1 MKTKIKKTLQL
12 DNKWIKIM
20 LVTSVI
26 AIVGLSFYPEN
37 GFRTQKAA
45 ESISMQEMQD
55 LSTEDSLLIMME
67 SRERNTQKLSA
78 PLRTPASVMTDSTF
92 IGESI
97 PQASAPESAIPE
109 PIVIQIVKE
118 KESFDW
124 KAMISW
130 IIGGMNGMVLL
141 MMNIKNLKKK

>member
-1 MKTKIKKTLQL
+1 
-12 DNKWIKIM
+12 M
-20 LVTSVI
+20 LIVSVLVI
-26 AIVGLSFYPEN
+26 LGLSFFPEN

-45 ESISMQEMQD
+45 QSISIQEMQD
-55 LSTEDSLLIMME
+55 LSRQDSLLLMME
-67 SRERNTQKLSA
+67 EHERNTQKLSA
-78 PLRTPASVMTDSTF
+78 PLRTPASNDTMMMVTEDLVS
-92 IGESI
+92 GSS
-97 PQASAPESAIPE
+97 PQASVPESQIPE

-118 KESFDW
+118 KEDFDW

>member
-1 MKTKIKKTLQL
+1 
-12 DNKWIKIM
+12 M
-20 LVTSVI
+20 LIVSVLVI
-26 AIVGLSFYPEN
+26 LGLSFFPEN

-45 ESISMQEMQD
+45 ESISMQEMQEMQD
-55 LSTEDSLLIMME
+55 LSTEDSLLLMME